1 MTGYMHKA
9 GLVVIL
15 GIGICAQTGAQA
27 PAPQAARE
35 SRASAPAA
43 ARAATGFTK
52 KTSWGEPDLQ
62 GIWTNATTTP
72 LERPESFGTRA
83 VLSEQEFEIKRKEDA
98 KRAEGETAEERAR
111 PGVGAGP
118 TFWYERGTPLRQ
130 TSLIIDPQT
139 ASCPTLTPQAQKRF
153 DERRKE
159 LAGVPASPL
168 LWESQGQWIRC
179 ISRGVPGG
187 LIPVAY
193 NNNYQIIQTP
203 GQVVIHMEMI
213 HETRIIPTD
222 GRPRLPNGVRQWMG
236 SSWGYWEGDTLV
248 VETTNFHPEAQ
259 MNRGP
264 HLLGIDARVVERF
277 TRKSATE
284 IDYELFVD
292 APSTFVRPWT
302 ASIPLF
308 AEGAPDRMMEYACVE
323 GDHAVR
329 LTVLG
334 LLADK
339 QKRESK
345 K

>member
-1 MTGYMHKA
+1 MTGYMQKA
-9 GLVVIL
+9 GLAVML
-15 GIGICAQTGAQA
+15 GVGICAQTGAQA
-27 PAPQAARE
+27 PQTPRE
-35 SRASAPAA
+35 NRTAGAA
-43 ARAATGFTK
+43 AATTSTAWTR
-52 KTSWGEPDLQ
+52 KTAWGEPDLQ

-72 LERPESFGTRA
+72 FERPESFGNRA
-83 VLSEQEFEIKRKEDA
+83 FLTEQEYEVKRAQDA
-98 KRAEGETAEERAR
+98 KRAAEGETAEDRAR

-130 TSLIIDPQT
+130 TSLIIDPPDGQLP
-139 ASCPTLTPQAQKRF
+139 ALTPQAQERF
-153 DERRKE
+153 DARRKA

-222 GRPRLPNGVRQWMG
+222 GRPRLPNGVRQWLG

-264 HLLGIDARVVERF
+264 HLLGIDARVIERF

-308 AEGAPDRMMEYACVE
+308 KDGAPDRMMEYACVE

-334 LLADK
+334 LLAEK
-339 QKRESK
+339 QKSK

>member
-1 MTGYMHKA
+1 MIEYFHKA
-9 GLVVIL
+9 GLVAML
-15 GIGICAQTGAQA
+15 GIGICVQIGAQA
-27 PAPQAARE
+27 PRE
-35 SRASAPAA
+35 NRAAPAA
-43 ARAATGFTK
+43 ATSGWTK
-52 KTSWGEPDLQ
+52 KTPWGEPDLQ

-72 LERPESFGTRA
+72 FERPESFGMRA
-83 VLSEQEFEIKRKEDA
+83 TLTDEEYEIKRKADA
-98 KRAEGETAEERAR
+98 KRAAEGETAEERAQ
-111 PGVGAGP
+111 PGVGGGP
-118 TFWYERGTPLRQ
+118 VFWYERGGPLRA
-130 TSLIIDPQT
+130 TSLIIDPPNGRLP
-139 ASCPTLTPQAQKRF
+139 ALTPMAQKRF
-153 DERRKE
+153 DERQKAMAE
-159 LAGVPASPL
+159 IPVSPL

-222 GRPRLPNGVRQWMG
+222 GRPRLSNDVRQWMG
-236 SSWGYWEGDTLV
+236 SSWGFWEGETLV

-264 HLLGIDARVVERF
+264 HLLGTDARVVERF

-284 IDYELFVD
+284 IDYELMVD
-292 APSTFVRPWT
+292 APSTYTRHFT
-302 ASIPLF
+302 ASIPLV
-308 AEGAPDRMMEYACVE
+308 AEGAPDRIMEYACVE

-334 LLADK
+334 LLAD
-339 QKRESK
+339 RAK
-345 K
+345 KK